1 MRSVRVDHLQV
12 GWYQC
17 IWSGSSTSSETGGST
32 AAASD
37 KAPLL
42 SLSMTREML
51 DSQLNY
57 QATILESVLLL
68 FGMHI
73 LLISAVFYQIV
84 FLSYIFSVVY

>member
-1 MRSVRVDHLQV
+1 MMKSMRSVRVDHLQV

-17 IWSGSSTSSETGGST
+17 VWSGSGSTASSEAGST
-32 AAASD
+32 AAATD

-57 QATILESVLLL
+57 QAKILESVLLL
-68 FGMHI
+68 FGV
-73 LLISAVFYQIV
+73 LC
-84 FLSYIFSVVY
+84 SYSQES